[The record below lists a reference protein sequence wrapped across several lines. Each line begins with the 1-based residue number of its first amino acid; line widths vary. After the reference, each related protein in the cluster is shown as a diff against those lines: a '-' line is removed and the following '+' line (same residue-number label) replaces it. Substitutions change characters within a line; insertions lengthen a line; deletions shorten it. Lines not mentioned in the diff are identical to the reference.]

1 MRTADVAAKFGA
13 ALKQHP
19 SLSYK
24 FGANDKPHSSNKP
37 HSSHKPH
44 SSNTFSF
51 AAKPRGVRFG
61 CGGSRSTRFG
71 SKRTRF
77 GGGYGK
83 LF

>member
-24 FGANDKPHSSNKP
+24 FGANDKPHSS
-37 HSSHKPH
+37 HKPH
-44 SSNTFSF
+44 SINTFSF
-51 AAKPRGVRFG
+51 AAKPHGVRFG